1 MKTMIGIWF
10 VAVSLL
16 LAILL
21 CLYDDLQRGGPTEH
35 TCTSVHPETAVEIWT
50 DPKTGHRFAVSY
62 RRWRDGVGICLIP
75 EREEENDCPVPALA
89 EKVILESTVG
99 WKEIQ

>member
-1 MKTMIGIWF
+1 MSRCVGIAF
-10 VAVSLL
+10 IVTCVAFGVGLL
-16 LAILL
+16 VFDNAK
-21 CLYDDLQRGGPTEH
+21 RNKSKEP
-35 TCTSVHPETAVEIWT
+35 TCTPVHPETAVETWT
-50 DPKTGHRFAVSY
+50 DPETGHRFAVSY

-89 EKVILESTVG
+89 EKGILESTVG